1 MQKIKMKIQTDMEEQ
16 IQSLGEFIGKR
27 FQVQKSKEGFVIP
40 IRGQILLNCKT
51 GMNTILFGP
60 DFKSK

>member
-1 MQKIKMKIQTDMEEQ
+1 MEIQTDMEEQ
-16 IQSLGEFIGKR
+16 IQNLNEFIEKR

-40 IRGQILLNCKT
+40 IRGQILVNCKT

-60 DFKSK
+60 DSKSK